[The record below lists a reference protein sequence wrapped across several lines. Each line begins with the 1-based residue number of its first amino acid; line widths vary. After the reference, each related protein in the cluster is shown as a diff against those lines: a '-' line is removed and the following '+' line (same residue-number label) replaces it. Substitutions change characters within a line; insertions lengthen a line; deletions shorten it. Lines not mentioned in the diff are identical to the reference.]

1 MGAGRTGVAQHSSS
15 PRGLTRD
22 EARRRLERTGPNALP
37 AHVPEPWWQPWR
49 RQFQSPLIYILLV
62 ALVVDLVASLV
73 TAHVVPIDAV
83 TIAAILCLNAGLGVW
98 QERRARDALAHL
110 RALAAP
116 HVWVLRDDRLE
127 RIPAR
132 DVVPGDVAWLNAG
145 DRVPAD
151 VRVLHTARLAVDES
165 ILTGESL
172 PVEKAPDDEA
182 LAGTLVVAGT
192 AYAEV
197 TRTGTTSALGR
208 LAMLLQTVEAE
219 TTPLV
224 RRLNAFG
231 ARIARWILVLAVL
244 LAAVGVLA
252 EGVSHA
258 GPALLLAVALAVAA
272 VPEALPAVMTITLAL
287 GVERMARRRAVVRT
301 LSAVEALGSVTVII
315 TDKTG
320 TLTENRLEVRA
331 LDTTDP
337 DRAIRTIWIANDADL
352 ATGAGDPLDL
362 ALRAYVT
369 SDGPEPPPAER
380 ISSRP
385 FEARTRSMRVT
396 CREDDVVVTYVKGA
410 PETLLPACDLD
421 ASERRAWSAKVGDY
435 ARKGYRLVGL
445 AWGPGETET
454 HLTWLG
460 VALLWDPPRAR
471 VSEAIRRVR
480 DAGVRVLLA
489 TGDHPGTAAVVAET
503 IGLPV
508 VPDGVITG
516 SEIDAMSDDALVEH
530 ARSATVFARVTP
542 EHKLRLVDALQHAG
556 EIVAMTGD
564 GVNDAPALKRADV
577 GVAMGER
584 GSDVARE
591 ASDVVLLDDNFE
603 TIVAAIE
610 EGRSIYENL
619 VKVVRYL
626 FATNLAEVVTVAGG
640 AAIAL
645 GARLLGTPAAVVLP
659 LTAAQLLW
667 INLVTDSAPALA
679 LGLDRNPGVMHRR
692 PRAPSAPLLDR
703 GAGTFIVAVGA
714 TLGALALGLFTLLTP
729 LFGVSTTE
737 AVAAV
742 FLFLALAQLA
752 ITYAA
757 RRSDAVPLPNAWL
770 HGTVIGTA
778 CLQIAVVFFP
788 FTKTVLALPTV
799 SSPTWAAV
807 GTAVLVAALAARGIG
822 RAIRWRR

>member
-1 MGAGRTGVAQHSSS
+1 MVAGKSGVAQSSS
-15 PRGLTRD
+15 APRGLSTD

-37 AHVPEPWWQPWR
+37 AHPPEPWWQPWR
-49 RQFQSPLIYILLV
+49 RQFQSPLIYILLA
-62 ALVVDLVASLV
+62 ALGVDLVASLV
-73 TAHVVPIDAV
+73 AAHGVPIDAV
-83 TIAAILCLNAGLGVW
+83 TIAAILCLNAALGVW

-127 RIPAR
+127 RIPAQ
-132 DVVPGDVAWLNAG
+132 DVVPGDAVWLNAG

-151 VRVLHTARLAVDES
+151 VRVTRTARLAVDES

-172 PVEKAPDDEA
+172 PVEKGPDDEA
-182 LAGTLVVAGT
+182 FSGTLVVAGT
-192 AYAEV
+192 GYAEV
-197 TRTGTTSALGR
+197 TRTGSESALGR
-208 LAMLLQTVEAE
+208 LATLLQTVEAE
-219 TTPLV
+219 TTPLI

-231 ARIARWILVLAVL
+231 ARVARWILALVVVLAV
-244 LAAVGVLA
+244 VGILA
-252 EGVSHA
+252 EGISHA

-301 LSAVEALGSVTVII
+301 LSAVEALGSVTVIV

-337 DRAIRTIWIANDADL
+337 ARAIRAIWLANDADA

-369 SDGPEPPPAER
+369 SDGPEPAPAER

-396 CREDDVVVTYVKGA
+396 CREGDEIVSYVKGA
-410 PETLLPACDLD
+410 PEMLLPHCDLD
-421 ASERRAWSAKVGDY
+421 PSKHRAWTAKVGDY
-435 ARKGYRLVGL
+435 AREGYRLVGL
-445 AWGPGETET
+445 AWGPGETES

-471 VSEAIRRVR
+471 VSEAIGRVR

-508 VPDGVITG
+508 VPDDVITG
-516 SEIDAMSDDALVEH
+516 SELETMTDEALVDH
-530 ARSATVFARVTP
+530 ARHATVFARVTP
-542 EHKLRLVDALQHAG
+542 EHKLRLITALQRAG

-626 FATNLAEVVTVAGG
+626 FATNLAEVITVAGG

-645 GARLLGTPAAVVLP
+645 GARLLGTPAAAVLP

-692 PRAPSAPLLDR
+692 PRDPSAPLLDR
-703 GAGTFIVAVGA
+703 GSGTFIVAVGA
-714 TLGALALGLFTLLTP
+714 TLGVLALGLFTLLTP
-729 LFGVSTTE
+729 LFGIPVVE
-737 AVAAV
+737 VVAAV
-742 FLFLALAQLA
+742 FLFLALAQLT

-770 HGTVIGTA
+770 HGTVVATA
-778 CLQIAVVFFP
+778 GLQMAVVFVP
-788 FTKTVLALPTV
+788 FTKSVLTLPTV
-799 SSPTWAAV
+799 SLTTWAAV
-807 GTAVLVAALAARGIG
+807 VSSVCVSALVARGIG
-822 RAIRWRR
+822 RAVRWRR